1 MPEAVTVLP
10 WFVAPLAALAAGCAL
25 LAPLGHR
32 VLDRGIVFIDLAVA
46 QAAAATSLWVG
57 AWLGGHLGVWA
68 WVASAAGALAGSMF
82 VAWLVRRWPPYR
94 EALIGLVYAAGA
106 SLAVLGARLDPHGGE
121 RLAQMLA
128 ADVLWADMTQAV
140 ALAVTAALVIALKW
154 RLPRVSSG
162 DAFFYMVFAFAVSVA
177 VPVLGLVLVFA
188 CLIAPA
194 LWMRA
199 GWAWPFVL
207 ASAVIVAAA
216 GLALS
221 WMLDWPSGA
230 CVAAGLTIWGLGSAI
245 GRRRQQVSTY
255 N

>member
-1 MPEAVTVLP
+1 MPEAVMALP

-32 VLDRGIVFIDLAVA
+32 VLERGIVFIDLAVA
-46 QAAAATSLWVG
+46 QAAAAASLWTG
-57 AWLGGHLGVWA
+57 AWLGGHLGRWA
-68 WVASAAGALAGSMF
+68 WAPSAAGALAGSML
-82 VAWLVRRWPPYR
+82 VASLVRRWPPYR

-128 ADVLWADMTQAV
+128 ADVLWADATQALV
-140 ALAVTAALVIALKW
+140 LAVTAAAVLALKW
-154 RLPRVSSG
+154 RLPRAAAG
-162 DAFFYMVFAFAVSVA
+162 DALFYPVFALAVSIA

-194 LWMRA
+194 LWVCA
-199 GWAWPFVL
+199 GWTWSVVL
-207 ASAVIVAAA
+207 AAAVAVAAA
-216 GLALS
+216 GIALS
-221 WMLDWPSGA
+221 WVLDWPSGA

-245 GRRRQQVSTY
+245 GRRR
-255 N
+255 